1 MEEPIRVTGLNADV
15 DLYYTYLEEYYHGI
29 TDLDYNDW
37 KEEIL
42 ADDDDDDIDWEL
54 WDMALELAE
63 NENEE

>member
-1 MEEPIRVTGLNADV
+1 MEKPEIEITGLNADV

-29 TDLDYNDW
+29 TDLSFDEW

-42 ADDDDDDIDWEL
+42 ADDYGIDWEL

-63 NENEE
+63 NENKE